1 MTCDETRSD
10 LLLLLYGELA
20 EPRRREAE
28 AHLEQ
33 CETCRLLLAEE
44 RRLQAILALRPAVEP
59 TGDLLE
65 RCRGELSAALRR
77 VRPARPP
84 LRIPPALAATLL
96 VAGFLA
102 GWMSPWRTPLGRVP
116 LGRSLLER
124 APSSDPASIAA
135 GLRSL
140 AIDPGTGRVRLTYET
155 PARASLE
162 GAPSDPEIRPL
173 LLDTVRRSPNA
184 GLRLD
189 ALETLRG
196 QASDGQVLTAL
207 LEVIKGD
214 SNPGARLRAIDVLQ
228 GQGGTDE
235 TVRDAIVQALLS
247 DRNPGVRVR
256 AIDFLASARGPETLP
271 VLERLASDDAS
282 GYVRLRSAAA
292 VEAAYRSR
300 EGAP

>member
-1 MTCDETRSD
+1 MTCDETRSE
-10 LLLLLYGELA
+10 LLLLYGELA
-20 EPRRREAE
+20 ESRRREADE
-28 AHLEQ
+28 HVEECGA
-33 CETCRLLLAEE
+33 CRLFLAEE
-44 RRLQAILALRPAVEP
+44 RRLEEILALRPLAEP
-59 TGDLLE
+59 SGDLLE
-65 RCRGELSAALRR
+65 RCRGELSAALRK
-77 VRPARPP
+77 VRPTRPP
-84 LRIPPALAATLL
+84 LRVPPALAATLL

-102 GWMSPWRTPLGRVP
+102 GWMSPWRAPLGRVP
-116 LGRSLLER
+116 FERTPPGRV
-124 APSSDPASIAA
+124 PSIDPASIAA

-155 PARASLE
+155 PGRASLE
-162 GAPSDPEIRPL
+162 GAPSDPEVRSAL
-173 LLDTVRRSPNA
+173 LETVRRSPNA

-189 ALETLRG
+189 ALEALRG
-196 QASDGQVLTAL
+196 QASDGQVRAAL
-207 LEVIKGD
+207 LEVVRGD

-228 GQGGTDE
+228 GQAGTAE
-235 TVRDAIVQALLS
+235 TVRNAILEALLR

-300 EGAP
+300 EGAR

>member
-1 MTCDETRSD
+1 MTCDETRGE
-10 LLLLLYGELA
+10 LFLLLYGELA

-28 AHLEQ
+28 AHLEE
-33 CETCRLLLAEE
+33 CGTCRLLLAEE
-44 RRLQAILALRPAVEP
+44 RHLQAILALRPAVEP
-59 TGDLLE
+59 SGDLLQ
-65 RCRGELSAALRR
+65 RWRSALSAGLRK

-102 GWMSPWRTPLGRVP
+102 GWMSPWRAPLGRVP
-116 LGRSLLER
+116 IER
-124 APSSDPASIAA
+124 APSSDPASMAA

-155 PARASLE
+155 LGRASLE
-162 GAPSDPEIRPL
+162 GAPSDPEVRRL
-173 LLDTVRRSPNA
+173 LLETVRRSPNA

-189 ALETLRG
+189 ALEALRG
-196 QASDGQVLTAL
+196 QASDGQVRAAL
-207 LEVIKGD
+207 LEVVRGD
-214 SNPGARLRAIDVLQ
+214 SNPGARLRAIDALQ
-228 GQGGTDE
+228 GQAGADE
-235 TVRDAIVQALLS
+235 TVRGAIVEALLR

-271 VLERLASDDAS
+271 VLERLATDDAS
-282 GYVRLRSAAA
+282 GYIRLRSAAA

-300 EGAP
+300 GGAR